1 MTDGNRYIGDRIFD
15 ALMEI
20 PGFKEKARGLIEKDW
35 YIGSGKFH
43 GYAQRLIEELP
54 FDVEDPQGKRVVTKY
69 VERRVMENLDPSADP
84 WLWAYFQLTGALIK
98 PDLAR
103 FALNAIQNGTK

>member
-1 MTDGNRYIGDRIFD
+1 MTNDNRYIGDKVFD
-15 ALMEI
+15 ELMEI

-43 GYAQRLIEELP
+43 GCAQRLIEELP
-54 FDVEDPQGKRVVTKY
+54 FDVEDPQGKRAVTKY
-69 VERRVMENLDPSADP
+69 VEGRVMGKLDPSLDP
-84 WLWAYFQLTGALIK
+84 WLWAYRQLTGALIK

-103 FALNAIQNGTK
+103 LALNAIQNGTR